1 MTSCHPF
8 YPQFSYELAVIS
20 WCPLHTVIRTEQCGI
35 RKYGFPHYTN
45 KVHEHITKTCISMDS
60 QVSLESQ
67 PSLMA
72 LGVEEEQRESLVL
85 VINLAVLINR
95 LTLLNKSLT
104 YLLVA
109 KVIYRLFQPHW
120 QNHAVHIWFSGT
132 TDTSQTSSVVRCQY
146 AGPDLGPCFSRLWD
160 ERRPEDPSLHRNIHT
175 EKN

>member
-1 MTSCHPF
+1 
-8 YPQFSYELAVIS
+8 
-20 WCPLHTVIRTEQCGI
+20 
-35 RKYGFPHYTN
+35 
-45 KVHEHITKTCISMDS
+45 MDS

-109 KVIYRLFQPHW
+109 KVIYRLFQPH
-120 QNHAVHIWFSGT
+120 
-132 TDTSQTSSVVRCQY
+132 
-146 AGPDLGPCFSRLWD
+146 
-160 ERRPEDPSLHRNIHT
+160 
-175 EKN
+175 